1 MDVHV
6 PVRGSGAAPR
16 VSTASAHTGVGPD
29 KSRPAAGDLVV
40 GEPGPVSCALRLKST
55 SLYLMA
61 DYGVTNEI
69 RRARP
74 FPNQIMAEG
83 IGNSTLDGQ
92 WDIIA
97 L

>member
-1 MDVHV
+1 M
-6 PVRGSGAAPR
+6 
-16 VSTASAHTGVGPD
+16 
-29 KSRPAAGDLVV
+29 V